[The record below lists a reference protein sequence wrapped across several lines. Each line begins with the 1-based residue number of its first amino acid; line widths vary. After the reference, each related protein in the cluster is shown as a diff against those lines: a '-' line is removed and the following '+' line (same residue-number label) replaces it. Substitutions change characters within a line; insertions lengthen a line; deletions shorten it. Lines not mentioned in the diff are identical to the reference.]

1 VTVYTE
7 LYTYRELF
15 GNLFRRDLQAKYKG
29 SLLGVVWVLLPPLV
43 LMGVYLLVFRVLWR
57 AADIPHYSLYLLA
70 GLVTWVFFATTMQA
84 GSRAMLDNAPLIR
97 KTRFPRQ
104 LVTFAVV
111 GTNLVTYCVTLAI
124 LLVLCFAFLPDSRAT
139 EWVALPLAAV
149 FVCFVTGFVLMIASL
164 NVLYRD
170 IEHLVGALLLPW
182 FFLTPVLYSFD
193 QPQFAHHHTITQF
206 LYYAN
211 PVTPPLEAIR
221 DPLWGG
227 TLPRLSDVAYAVVA
241 ALVALALGAFVF
253 RRLDDRI
260 AVEL

>member
-7 LYTYRELF
+7 LITYRELF
-15 GNLFRRDLQAKYKG
+15 ANLFRRDLQAKYKG

-43 LMGVYLLVFRVLWR
+43 QMGDYLLVFQVLWR
-57 AADIPHYSLYLLA
+57 AANIPHYSLYLLA
-70 GLVTWVFFATTMQA
+70 GLATWVFFATTVQA

-111 GTNLVTYCVTLAI
+111 GTNLVTYVVMLAI
-124 LLVLCFAFLPDSRAT
+124 LLVLCFVFLPGSRAT
-139 EWVALPLAAV
+139 EWVAIPLAAI
-149 FVCFVTGFVLMIASL
+149 FVGFVAGVVLTIASL
-164 NVLYRD
+164 NVLFRD

-182 FFLTPVLYSFD
+182 FFLTPVLYSFS
-193 QPQFAHHHTITQF
+193 QFKHETITQV
-206 LYYAN
+206 LRYAN
-211 PVTPPLEAIR
+211 PVTPSLIAIR

-227 TLPRLSDVAYAVVA
+227 TLPRLGDVVYLVVA
-241 ALVALALGAFVF
+241 SFAALALGAFVF
-253 RRLDDRI
+253 RRIDDRI